1 MVKIWFTR
9 TSKIRNFEISILLN
23 NTSEVQ
29 GTEAVNQES
38 FLMLLQPIF
47 IFSVP
52 TPHELAPAASE
63 YLGSSRNSLS
73 NIYSRKLIFLI
84 NSSYEP
90 LKNYEQLKMENF
102 HSNKWPIKM

>member
-1 MVKIWFTR
+1 
-9 TSKIRNFEISILLN
+9 
-23 NTSEVQ
+23 
-29 GTEAVNQES
+29 
-38 FLMLLQPIF
+38 MLLQPIF

-102 HSNKWPIKM
+102 HSNKCKKNDLSRCKEQLLYKGKIPFKKVVKYRI

>member
-23 NTSEVQ
+23 NTTAPEVL

-63 YLGSSRNSLS
+63 YLGSCRNSLS
-73 NIYSRKLIFLI
+73 IYSGKQHTKADFLD
-84 NSSYEP
+84 
-90 LKNYEQLKMENF
+90 
-102 HSNKWPIKM
+102 